1 MRYLSIIFLVLKKE
15 LKDEFRRKEGIVAS
29 FFFALISLVLFHF
42 SFDSGVGDIS
52 QSGAGLLWLIIL
64 FAGTLFI
71 GASFKKEEEN
81 GTFYALLL
89 APVDRGAIYL
99 AKFLSNLILLTL
111 LEVFLLFISYF
122 FLNIPIFNS
131 PLSICFVFLLVSIGF
146 SSLGTLISA
155 LLINERGS
163 AVLYPLLLYPLLIP
177 LFMGGATLTNEAI
190 NSKDIRSDPWL
201 PLIILFDI
209 LFLTISTLLFESAVE
224 E

>member
-1 MRYLSIIFLVLKKE
+1 MRYLNIIFLVLKKE
-15 LKDEFRRKEGIVAS
+15 LKDEFRRKEGIVSS

-42 SFDSGVGDIS
+42 SLESDVGDIS
-52 QSGAGLLWLIIL
+52 KSGAGLLWLIIL

-71 GASFKKEEEN
+71 SASFKKEEEN

-111 LEVFLLFISYF
+111 LESFLLFISYF

-131 PLSICFVFLLVSIGF
+131 FLSISLVFFLVSIGF
-146 SSLGTLISA
+146 SALGTLISA
-155 LLINERGS
+155 LLINERGT
-163 AVLYPLLLYPLLIP
+163 AVLYPLLLYPILIP
-177 LFMGGATLTNEAI
+177 LFMGGVNLTNEAI
-190 NSKDIRSDPWL
+190 NSKDIASDPWL
-201 PLIILFDI
+201 HLIILFDI
-209 LFLTISTLLFESAVE
+209 LFLTVSTLLFESAVE